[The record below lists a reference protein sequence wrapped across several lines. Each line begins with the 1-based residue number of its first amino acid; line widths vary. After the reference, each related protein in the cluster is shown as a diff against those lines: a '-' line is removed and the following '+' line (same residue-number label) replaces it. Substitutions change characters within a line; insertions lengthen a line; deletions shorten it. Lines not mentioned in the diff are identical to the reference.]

1 MHPYTVLLIQWNRFR
16 CIKFDPR
23 EYFLGVDVTIRT
35 RLLSLP
41 ELSADRLERLH
52 LIDDLHQKGLTNRD
66 IADYLN
72 ERGMRSP
79 RGGFYSPKLVWVTL
93 KKFLLR
99 KERMKDTT
107 YTVDRIY
114 PAKRERVSY

>member
-1 MHPYTVLLIQWNRFR
+1 M
-16 CIKFDPR
+16 
-23 EYFLGVDVTIRT
+23 TIRT

-79 RGGFYSPKLVWVTL
+79 RGGSYSPKLACVTH

-99 KERMKDTT
+99 KERMTGTT
-107 YTVDRIY
+107 YTVDRMY
-114 PAKRERVSY
+114 PAKRERVSYLSEMPK

>member
-1 MHPYTVLLIQWNRFR
+1 MHPYTVLLLRWSRFR
-16 CIKFDPR
+16 YTKHDLSRC
-23 EYFLGVDVTIRT
+23 FLGVDVTVTTRT
-35 RLLSLP
+35 LTIDHLSDSRLY
-41 ELSADRLERLH
+41 RLH

-93 KKFLLR
+93 KKFRLR

-107 YTVDRIY
+107 YTVGRMY

>member
-1 MHPYTVLLIQWNRFR
+1 M
-16 CIKFDPR
+16 
-23 EYFLGVDVTIRT
+23 TIRT

-79 RGGFYSPKLVWVTL
+79 RGGSYSPKLVWVTL
-93 KKFLLR
+93 KRFLLR

-114 PAKRERVSY
+114 PGKRERVSYLSEMPK

>member
-1 MHPYTVLLIQWNRFR
+1 MPPLNRFR
-16 CIKFDPR
+16 CIKFDPS

-41 ELSADRLERLH
+41 QLSVDRLERLH

-93 KKFLLR
+93 KKFRLR

-107 YTVDRIY
+107 YTVDRMY